1 MHTEV
6 LSEQQQRKLYKR
18 TLWII
23 ITSQIFGGAGLAA
36 GVTVGALLAKDM
48 MESDAIAGLPTALFT
63 LGSALAAFS
72 IGAISHKRGRRI
84 GLATGFFIGT
94 IGALG
99 VIYAAAIDSIVLLFS
114 SLFLY
119 GAGTATNLQARY
131 AGTDLATPTTRGK
144 AISLAM
150 VFTTIG
156 AVTGPNLVAPTGRMA
171 DSIGLP
177 TLTGPFILA
186 AVAYGLAGVII
197 FFLLKPDPLLVA
209 RTIETKT
216 QVTTE
221 STEKR
226 PLIYLGAI
234 VMIVTQVI
242 MVAIM
247 TMTPIHMTHHGHSLS
262 AVGLVIGMH
271 IGAMYLPSLVTGR

>member
-156 AVTGPNLVAPTGRMA
+156 AVAGPNLVAPTGRMA

-197 FFLLKPDPLLVA
+197 FF
-209 RTIETKT
+209 
-216 QVTTE
+216 
-221 STEKR
+221 
-226 PLIYLGAI
+226 Y
-234 VMIVTQVI
+234 
-242 MVAIM
+242 
-247 TMTPIHMTHHGHSLS
+247 
-262 AVGLVIGMH
+262 
-271 IGAMYLPSLVTGR
+271 